1 MAKRSST
8 AKRSSNAKNYKHRRS
23 TKNRTWKRI
32 GGHVPKPRTI
42 YTHRRPRSTHLRSV
56 STPRRRR
63 STLRRRRST
72 PWRPRSTPRTPL
84 FTPLRPVSTHSQPIS
99 HAKYLTEDEIDY
111 VLSSVAINATEEQKE
126 NLRLFFETYELN
138 EDYDYEYERNST
150 NNNVVLGQAL
160 DIIQHWNRE
169 GDRVLR
175 VE

>member
-1 MAKRSST
+1 M

-32 GGHVPKPRTI
+32 GGHVPKPRTV

-56 STPRRRR
+56 

-72 PWRPRSTPRTPL
+72 PWRPRSTPRAPL
-84 FTPLRPVSTHSQPIS
+84 FTHSQPIS
-99 HAKYLTEDEIDY
+99 HAKDLTEDEIDY
-111 VLSSVAINATEEQKE
+111 VLSSVAINATEEQKK

-138 EDYDYEYERNST
+138 EDYDYEYESNST